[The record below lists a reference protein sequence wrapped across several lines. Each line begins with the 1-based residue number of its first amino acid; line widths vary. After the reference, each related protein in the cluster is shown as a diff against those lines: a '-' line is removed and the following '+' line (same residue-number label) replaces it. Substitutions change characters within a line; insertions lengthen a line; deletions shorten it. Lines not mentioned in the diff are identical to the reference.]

1 MYLDGVW
8 YAAIIRRGNIM
19 NYIIQLDRV
28 SKTFKEKTV
37 LHETS
42 LSLSPGKIYGFVG
55 RNGSGKTVL
64 FKLICGLLQPTSGT
78 VTVNGAQLG
87 KDCDFAPDVGVL
99 IETPSFISYES
110 GFRNLKDLAAIRK
123 KITSEDV
130 RAAIRTVGLDDTDKK
145 WVGKYS
151 LGMRQRLGIAQAIME
166 RPSLLILDEPMNGLD
181 QAGVDE
187 MRKLFAASRDEG
199 KTILLAS
206 HTAEDINLLCD
217 SVYEVNQGTVT
228 LRN

>member
-1 MYLDGVW
+1 MSH
-8 YAAIIRRGNIM
+8 
-19 NYIIQLDRV
+19 IIQLDRV
-28 SKTFKEKTV
+28 TKAFKEKTV

-42 LSLSPGKIYGFVG
+42 LSLLPGKIYGFVG

-64 FKLICGLLQPTSGT
+64 FKLICGLLMPTTGT
-78 VTVNGAQLG
+78 VTVQGKQLG

-123 KITSEDV
+123 RITAEDV
-130 RAAIRTVGLDDTDKK
+130 RAAIRAVGLDDTDKK

-166 RPSLLILDEPMNGLD
+166 HPSLMILDEPMNGLD
-181 QAGVDE
+181 QAGVEE
-187 MRKLFAASRDEG
+187 MRRLFARLREEG

-206 HTAEDINLLCD
+206 HAAEDIDLLCD
-217 SVYEVNQGTVT
+217 TVFDVNQGMIT
-228 LRN
+228 LRNETKAKV